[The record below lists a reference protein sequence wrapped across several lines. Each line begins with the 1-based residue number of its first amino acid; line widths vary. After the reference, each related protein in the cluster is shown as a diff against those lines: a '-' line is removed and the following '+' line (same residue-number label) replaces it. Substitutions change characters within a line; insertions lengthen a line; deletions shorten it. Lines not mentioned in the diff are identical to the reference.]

1 MSRPIGRL
9 ACSCWRTFPKNS
21 KLSLMSSTYL
31 TWPQYFLSKDFSTD
45 LSMYSGQLENVQLP
59 IATFGWL
66 TAVEAFLPELSP
78 FTPPQAAR
86 NADPGPM
93 SRPAPARWRMNWRRE
108 CSLPSSIR
116 STMPS
121 MSSLRIVFWLLSLH
135 DECVGWVPGERHGP
149 AGTDGVGGV
158 AVSVW
163 RDHGQLA
170 ARLRL
175 DHVLDR
181 NPEVARDRDTAMDD
195 IARGGGRLGTGA
207 IGRDRDLLRAHADS
221 NGAAL
226 NET

>member
-9 ACSCWRTFPKNS
+9 AESCWRTFPKNS

-31 TWPQYFLSKDFSTD
+31 TCPPYFLSKDFSTD

-86 NADPGPM
+86 NAEPGPM

-121 MSSLRIVFWLLSLH
+121 MSSGGMAGLLSLH
-135 DECVGWVPGERHGP
+135 DERVGWIPGQRYL
-149 AGTDGVGGV
+149 ASWADGGGGV
-158 AVSVW
+158 AIPVGC
-163 RDHGQLA
+163 DHGQLA
-170 ARLRL
+170 ARLGL

-181 NPEVARDRDTAMDD
+181 DAEVARDRDAAVDD
-195 IARGGGRLGTGA
+195 VSRGARGLPA
-207 IGRDRDLLRAHADS
+207 
-221 NGAAL
+221 
-226 NET
+226 